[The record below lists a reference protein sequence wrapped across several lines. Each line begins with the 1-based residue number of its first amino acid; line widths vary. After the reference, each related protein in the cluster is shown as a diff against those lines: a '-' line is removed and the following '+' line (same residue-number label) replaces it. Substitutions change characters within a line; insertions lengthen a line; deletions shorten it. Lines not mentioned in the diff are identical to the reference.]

1 MNLFDPFPQRSLI
14 LRNRLVVS
22 PMCEYSATDGVPNEW
37 HMVHLGS
44 RAVGGAGAVIAE
56 ATAVSA
62 QGRISPQDAGL
73 WNDAQLEAWRPIV
86 RFIKS
91 QGAVAGVQLAHAG
104 RKASTLRP
112 WDGQG
117 PVPAGQGD
125 WPTVAP
131 SALPFDAGW
140 NMPLALDDAGIA
152 AVIADFRATAQL
164 ALAAGFQLIEL
175 HAAHGYLLHQFLS
188 PLSNRRDD
196 RYGGSFDNRS
206 RIVREIVGAVREVWP
221 AELPLWL
228 RVSATDWA
236 PADGPRGWD
245 VEQSVQ
251 LAQQVKP
258 LGVDLVDVSSGGLL
272 PHVTIPLAP
281 GYQVPFA
288 ARIRREADIATG
300 AVGLITTA
308 EQAAAIV
315 ANGEADVVLMARESL
330 RDPYFP
336 RRAAKRL
343 GAQITAP
350 VQYQRAW

>member
-1 MNLFDPFPQRSLI
+1 MNLFDPLPQRSLT

-22 PMCEYSATDGVPNEW
+22 PMCEYSAIDGVPNDW

-44 RAVGGAGAVIAE
+44 RAVGGAALVITE
-56 ATAVSA
+56 ASAVSA
-62 QGRISPQDAGL
+62 QGRISPQDTGL
-73 WNDAQLEAWRPIV
+73 WNQAQLQAWQPIT
-86 RFIKS
+86 RFIKA
-91 QGAVAGVQLAHAG
+91 QGAIAGMQLAHAG

-112 WDGQG
+112 WDGHG

-140 NMPLALDDAGIA
+140 PAPQALDEAGIQ
-152 AVIADFRATAQL
+152 AVIADFRAAAQR
-164 ALAAGFQLIEL
+164 ALAAGFELIEV

-196 RYGGSFDNRS
+196 RYGGSFENRT
-206 RIVREIVGAVREVWP
+206 RLVREVIVAVREVWP

-228 RVSATDWA
+228 RLSATDWV
-236 PADGPRGWD
+236 GEGGWD
-245 VEQSVQ
+245 IGQSVE
-251 LAQQVKP
+251 LARQVKS

-272 PHVTIPLAP
+272 PHAKIPLAP

-288 ARIRREADIATG
+288 AQIRREAGIATG
-300 AVGLITTA
+300 AVGLITGA
-308 EQAAAIV
+308 EQAAQIV
-315 ANGEADVVLMARESL
+315 ANGDADVVLIARESL

-336 RRAAKRL
+336 RRAAQQL
-343 GAQITAP
+343 GAKIDAP
-350 VQYQRAW
+350 AQYRRAW